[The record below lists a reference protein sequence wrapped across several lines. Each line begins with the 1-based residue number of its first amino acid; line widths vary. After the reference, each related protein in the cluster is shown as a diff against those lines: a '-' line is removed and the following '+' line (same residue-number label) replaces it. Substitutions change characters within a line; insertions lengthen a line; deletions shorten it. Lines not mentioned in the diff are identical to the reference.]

1 MGRRSE
7 RLSKQGMLASD
18 LAGEGDVIQV
28 VSRAFDV
35 LRCFEGH
42 EARLG
47 NLEISNRCGLPRS
60 TVSRLTHTLTRMG
73 QLVYLP
79 RDQKYRIGP
88 SAVAMSTSM
97 MKGLQLRNLI
107 RLRLQDVAE
116 QLPGTV
122 GFVIPDRFHLVYLEF
137 ARAANALGLHESTGS
152 RDRDGE
158 HGRRHA
164 YTAAL
169 DTEVG
174 DALIAEMEREDAGGA
189 KMLRPRIEAN
199 RHHLREH
206 GYVVACGTWSPHING
221 CAVPLWSPQYQT
233 FVVVTIGLL
242 SAMYDEKRLHKE
254 VAPRMLEL
262 GCAVGGLLDGA
273 EGESSAI
280 GWSESRFPCRPK
292 TITRSSRRRRRMI
305 WKPELDD
312 LARREAFAREMGGVE
327 KVKRQRDQGRLT
339 VRERIDKLVD
349 RDSFHEIGA
358 ISGIGEYDDNGELK
372 QLTPANCVFGRGRI
386 DGRTVVVV
394 GDDFTVR
401 GGSAD
406 ASISAKPLMAEEM
419 AHDFRLPIIRII
431 EGSGG
436 GGSVKTIETKGA
448 ANLPG
453 GVGGTRW
460 YWYTTAN
467 MARVPVVGARARLGR
482 GPWRGAAG
490 GKPLFRHDQEPRRC
504 SLPVRPW

>member
-18 LAGEGDVIQV
+18 IAGEGDVIQV

-116 QLPGTV
+116 HLPGTV

-152 RDRDGE
+152 RIAMASTAAGQRLYRGARYRHRRRPDRGNGARDP
-158 HGRRHA
+158 GRRQ
-164 YTAAL
+164 
-169 DTEVG
+169 
-174 DALIAEMEREDAGGA
+174 
-189 KMLRPRIEAN
+189 MLKPRIEAN
-199 RHHLREH
+199 RRHLREH
-206 GYVVACGTWSPHING
+206 GYVTAFGPWSPHING

-233 FVVVTIGLL
+233 YVVVTIGLL

-262 GCAVGGLLDGA
+262 G
-273 EGESSAI
+273 
-280 GWSESRFPCRPK
+280 
-292 TITRSSRRRRRMI
+292 RRRR
-305 WKPELDD
+305 
-312 LARREAFAREMGGVE
+312 
-327 KVKRQRDQGRLT
+327 
-339 VRERIDKLVD
+339 
-349 RDSFHEIGA
+349 
-358 ISGIGEYDDNGELK
+358 
-372 QLTPANCVFGRGRI
+372 PARGRRRYLQQPAGAQI
-386 DGRTVVVV
+386 
-394 GDDFTVR
+394 
-401 GGSAD
+401 
-406 ASISAKPLMAEEM
+406 AS
-419 AHDFRLPIIRII
+419 
-431 EGSGG
+431 
-436 GGSVKTIETKGA
+436 GA
-448 ANLPG
+448 
-453 GVGGTRW
+453 
-460 YWYTTAN
+460 
-467 MARVPVVGARARLGR
+467 
-482 GPWRGAAG
+482 GP
-490 GKPLFRHDQEPRRC
+490 
-504 SLPVRPW
+504 

>member
-97 MKGLQLRNLI
+97 MRGLQLRNLI

-137 ARAANALGLHESTGS
+137 ARAANALGLHSSTGS
-152 RDRDGE
+152 RIAMASTAAG
-158 HGRRHA
+158 HA

-169 DTEVG
+169 DVCVG
-174 DALIAEMEREDAGGA
+174 DALLIEMEREIPHEA
-189 KMLRPRIEAN
+189 KLLRPRIEEN
-199 RHHLREH
+199 RRFLREH
-206 GYVVACGTWSPHING
+206 GYVASCGLWSPHING
-221 CAVPLWSPQYQT
+221 VAVPMWSPQYQT

-242 SAMYDEKRLHKE
+242 AVMFDEQRLHSE
-254 VAPRMLEL
+254 VAPRILELSGVIAGMLEST
-262 GCAVGGLLDGA
+262 
-273 EGESSAI
+273 EG
-280 GWSESRFPCRPK
+280 
-292 TITRSSRRRRRMI
+292 
-305 WKPELDD
+305 D
-312 LARREAFAREMGGVE
+312 
-327 KVKRQRDQGRLT
+327 
-339 VRERIDKLVD
+339 
-349 RDSFHEIGA
+349 
-358 ISGIGEYDDNGELK
+358 
-372 QLTPANCVFGRGRI
+372 VFNR
-386 DGRTVVVV
+386 V
-394 GDDFTVR
+394 
-401 GGSAD
+401 AD
-406 ASISAKPLMAEEM
+406 KPLMRSPPNKIAEKIGTTEDRNELE
-419 AHDFRLPIIRII
+419 A
-431 EGSGG
+431 
-436 GGSVKTIETKGA
+436 
-448 ANLPG
+448 
-453 GVGGTRW
+453 GTRRPRP
-460 YWYTTAN
+460 
-467 MARVPVVGARARLGR
+467 ARSVRAGDGGR
-482 GPWRGAAG
+482 
-490 GKPLFRHDQEPRRC
+490 
-504 SLPVRPW
+504 

>member
-137 ARAANALGLHESTGS
+137 ARAANALGLPETTGPRAAAAAALPDPPGS
-152 RDRDGE
+152 GIAMPSPAA
-158 HGRRHA
+158 GHA

-169 DTEVG
+169 DVDVG
-174 DALIAEMEREDAGGA
+174 DALLAEMEREIPEGG
-189 KMLRPRIEAN
+189 KMLRPR
-199 RHHLREH
+199 L
-206 GYVVACGTWSPHING
+206 
-221 CAVPLWSPQYQT
+221 
-233 FVVVTIGLL
+233 
-242 SAMYDEKRLHKE
+242 
-254 VAPRMLEL
+254 
-262 GCAVGGLLDGA
+262 
-273 EGESSAI
+273 
-280 GWSESRFPCRPK
+280 PK
-292 TITRSSRRRRRMI
+292 THR
-305 WKPELDD
+305 
-312 LARREAFAREMGGVE
+312 F
-327 KVKRQRDQGRLT
+327 
-339 VRERIDKLVD
+339 
-349 RDSFHEIGA
+349 F
-358 ISGIGEYDDNGELK
+358 
-372 QLTPANCVFGRGRI
+372 
-386 DGRTVVVV
+386 
-394 GDDFTVR
+394 
-401 GGSAD
+401 
-406 ASISAKPLMAEEM
+406 
-419 AHDFRLPIIRII
+419 
-431 EGSGG
+431 
-436 GGSVKTIETKGA
+436 
-448 ANLPG
+448 
-453 GVGGTRW
+453 
-460 YWYTTAN
+460 
-467 MARVPVVGARARLGR
+467 
-482 GPWRGAAG
+482 
-490 GKPLFRHDQEPRRC
+490 
-504 SLPVRPW
+504 